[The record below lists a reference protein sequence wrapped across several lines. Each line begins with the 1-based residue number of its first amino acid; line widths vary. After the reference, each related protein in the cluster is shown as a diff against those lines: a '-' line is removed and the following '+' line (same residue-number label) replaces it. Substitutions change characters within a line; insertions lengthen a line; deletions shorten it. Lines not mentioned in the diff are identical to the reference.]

1 MFTDPAV
8 YTDPDTWQDKLTCYS
23 AVLSMLSQINER
35 LNFDF
40 AGGSRHYLGLG

>member
-8 YTDPDTWQDKLTCYS
+8 YTDPDTWQDKFTCYL
-23 AVLSMLSQINER
+23 AVLSMLSQLDER